1 MQNVFL
7 INAFIDACI
16 LMATCDVFCYC
27 NAVDW
32 AIRECR
38 GDLHQGAG
46 KEDSHR
52 HCQACAAPWMSGR
65 LSTRV
70 PQQWDGLAQSAL
82 WLLLWC
88 ALEYC
93 CSSQFSD
100 IYQTSVKTYINMTK
114 CFTLCKKWESVST
127 VWSKSCVKDKYFLS
141 CRSLTLKSSIISWR
155 QPRVMP
161 KRAKASRPTSH
172 DTLSASLVWQ
182 GTHLRVREP

>member
-16 LMATCDVFCYC
+16 LMATWNVFCYC
-27 NAVDW
+27 NVVDW

-46 KEDSHR
+46 KKDSHR
-52 HCQACAAPWMSGR
+52 HCQACASPWMSGR

-70 PQQWDGLAQSAL
+70 PQQWDGLTQSAL
-82 WLLLWC
+82 WLLCFRIL
-88 ALEYC
+88 LL
-93 CSSQFSD
+93 QSD

-114 CFTLCKKWESVST
+114 YFTLCKKWESVST
-127 VWSKSCVKDKYFLS
+127 VWSKSCVKDKYLLS

-161 KRAKASRPTSH
+161 KKAKASRPTSH

-182 GTHLRVREP
+182 GTRLKVTGP